1 MIKLSSFLI
10 LEFFRQDFCRI
21 SEDFCLIMNQRQN
34 FLAFLAIFLH
44 FGLVNDFDLPVF
56 GQVNSQVS
64 SFLPFFLPSLTP
76 RHLMLNL
83 SLENFSISFPQE
95 QSAAAGSS
103 VVTSGSL
110 VVTSGPSSPQTN
122 VGGFFILHL
131 SVLTRASMLF
141 PPHEKD
147 HFSASSFLAPRHL
160 LVTVPL
166 PSTFNS
172 LPG

>member
-1 MIKLSSFLI
+1 MGVFVDCWWIW
-10 LEFFRQDFCRI
+10 
-21 SEDFCLIMNQRQN
+21 EDFDDWENQAQN

-44 FGLVNDFDLPVF
+44 FGLVYDLDLPVL
-56 GQVNSQVS
+56 GHVNSQVS
-64 SFLPFFLPSLTP
+64 SVLPFFLPSLTP
-76 RHLMLNL
+76 RHLILNL
-83 SLENFSISFPQE
+83 SFENFSISPPHL
-95 QSAAAGSS
+95 QSEFSGSS

-110 VVTSGPSSPQTN
+110 VVTSAPSSPQTKA
-122 VGGFFILHL
+122 GGFFTLHL

-160 LVTVPL
+160 PETVPL

-172 LPG
+172 FKGWN